1 MTSHQTSAASAPHI
15 STAFDGVRLHVVTG
29 KGGTGKSTFA
39 AALALSLAEAGKK
52 VLLCEVEGRQ
62 SLSRLFGVAGVSYT
76 EERVAVSRQG
86 GEVYALSVEPR
97 AALMDYLDTFYVMGG
112 RAGKMLDKIGAVEFA
127 TTIAPGLRDV
137 LLTGKVYEAAGRTT
151 KGRRRHG
158 GDPVFDAV
166 VVDAPPTGRVTRF
179 LNVSA
184 EVSGL
189 AKIGPIHKQADS
201 MRQMMHSDSTRVHLV
216 TLLEEMPV
224 QETQDGIDELRAAA
238 LPVGAVVM
246 NQIRKSDFSSAE
258 HAALARGE
266 VEVDDLAEVLHGTVA
281 GECPD
286 PDTVAEGLLRFGR
299 DHADR
304 LAMQA
309 DQMDRVLDFG
319 QPTLRLPQLMGN
331 VDLGGLHDLA
341 DVIRKQGVRS

>member
-1 MTSHQTSAASAPHI
+1 MTNHQSRSGFAPHI

-39 AALALSLAEAGKK
+39 ATLALSLAEQGKK

-76 EERVAVSRQG
+76 EERVAVSRHG
-86 GEVYALSVEPR
+86 GEVFALSVEPR
-97 AALMDYLDTFYVMGG
+97 AALMDYLDTFYVMGS

-151 KGRRRHG
+151 NGRRRHG
-158 GDPVFDAV
+158 GQPVFDAV

-201 MRQMMHSDSTRVHLV
+201 MRQMMHSPSTRVHLV

-224 QETQDGIDELRAAA
+224 QETQDGIDELRAAG

-246 NQIRKSDFSSAE
+246 NQVRTSDFTSGENATLAAGDVDVADVAE
-258 HAALARGE
+258 ALR
-266 VEVDDLAEVLHGTVA
+266 GTVA
-281 GECPD
+281 GDCPD
-286 PDTVAEGLLRFGR
+286 PDTVAERLVTFGR
-299 DHADR
+299 DHAAR
-304 LAMQA
+304 LTMQA
-309 DQMDRVLDFG
+309 NQAQRVASFER
-319 QPTLRLPQLMGN
+319 PTLRLPQLMGS
-331 VDLGGLHDLA
+331 VDLGGLHDLSE
-341 DVIRKQGVRS
+341 VIRKQGVRS